1 MSSGSG
7 LNRFSLSKAIM
18 RRVVTPEVEELIER
32 VPKRTG
38 TFGYDA
44 WGYDETKLKIG
55 AGIMK
60 LLYERYFRVTAH
72 GLENVPSTGRAL
84 IIGNHS
90 GQLPVDGGLVGY
102 ALLTNPHGPRAPRA
116 MMERFLPT
124 VPFIG
129 NLLNSFGAVIG
140 DPLNCAKMLEA
151 EESIIVFPEGVR
163 GAGKPFR
170 KRYKLQRFGTGFVHM
185 AMAHKAPIIPVGIVG
200 CEETMPSLGSIDF
213 LARMLGVPYVS
224 IVPLPLPLPAR
235 VSLYFGEPIHFD
247 NEPCT
252 EAEVTERAE
261 TVKLAIAKLMERGL
275 AERKRIL

>member
-1 MSSGSG
+1 
-7 LNRFSLSKAIM
+7 M
-18 RRVVTPEVEELIER
+18 RRVVTPEVEALIER

-44 WGYDETKLKIG
+44 WGYDETKLKVG
-55 AGIMK
+55 VGLMK

-90 GQLPVDGGLVGY
+90 GQLPADGGIVGY

-116 MMERFLPT
+116 MMERFLPS

-185 AMAHKAPIIPVGIVG
+185 AMEYRAPIIPVGIVG
-200 CEETMPSLGSIDF
+200 CEETMPSLGNLEF
-213 LARMLGVPYVS
+213 LARLIGVPYVS

-247 NEPCT
+247 NKPCT
-252 EAEVTERAE
+252 EAEVTERAD
-261 TVKLAIAKLMERGL
+261 TVKLAVAKLIERGL
-275 AERKRIL
+275 AERKRIF